1 MSWILFWAGR
11 GSCEQWSEHCKQ
23 CLAISENR
31 KKCIWSWSDFEM
43 FGRNIWWCG
52 RVPCFTFLEKKSDIC
67 RGDKTG
73 TYVKGQICYYFLFFS
88 LGKPFFYFLEV
99 VGYVQCP
106 KIDYSIWKVNPLN
119 RTTSD
124 YILDCF

>member
-1 MSWILFWAGR
+1 MLLLF
-11 GSCEQWSEHCKQ
+11 
-23 CLAISENR
+23 N
-31 KKCIWSWSDFEM
+31 
-43 FGRNIWWCG
+43 
-52 RVPCFTFLEKKSDIC
+52 
-67 RGDKTG
+67 
-73 TYVKGQICYYFLFFS
+73 FS